1 MNDMKWYA
9 AHIIEYFKFR
19 DGVQDSYPFFENV
32 VLIEAES
39 CEEAWDK
46 ALKFGQDNE
55 SDDESLTWNDRPAQ
69 LVFAGVRKVIAPS
82 SDEEPERSP
91 GHGTELTYSQMVIDK
106 EEDFRQFL
114 ENEPTHVR
122 IEE

>member
-1 MNDMKWYA
+1 MKWYA